1 MAPTSFRT
9 PGVAVLI
16 GAASGIG
23 KATAL
28 AYARNGTRG
37 LVLADLD
44 EPGVQR
50 TAKQA
55 KQEATNDEFSVIALH
70 ADVRDYST
78 VEDVFEHAVKKFGRI
93 DYSVNTAGI
102 FKMQGNIADN
112 NLDLYDDIMAT
123 NAKGVLHHTKAAVGV
138 MLKQELL
145 VIQDV
150 DRARNVGRGSI
161 VNVCSIAGLQSVAG
175 AVEYVASKFA
185 AVGITRTAAVEY
197 GPSQIRINA
206 VCPGAIET
214 PLLERAV
221 ASSFEFR
228 AGFTKTAL
236 LNRVADVEEVADAIL
251 FLTSNAGSFVHGSST
266 TVDGGA
272 TNKGLI

>member
-1 MAPTSFRT
+1 MAPTSFHT

-55 KQEATNDEFSVIALH
+55 KQEATNDEFSVTALH

-78 VEDVFEHAVKKFGRI
+78 VENVFEHAVKKFGRI

-251 FLTSNAGSFVHGSST
+251 FLTSNAGSFVHGSSM